1 MEKHVNIGLRIQ
13 TGEINGLLF
22 LTFILFNLGHPLSAY
37 AVQWNKFAQTNRHN
51 VAIEMDSLQKK
62 PDGSIAIWLQFTPR
76 GARQRIEAANE
87 YAKKEYFRHLEYY
100 EINCIEQSATLK
112 QIDIL
117 DRNGKRVDRLIGFNS
132 SDTIIPGSALDM
144 AADIA
149 CPEPE
154 SVNLDDSFSQDLSV
168 MTNSDKSPD
177 QQLQEDKKQRISEA
191 VLKTESEPANY
202 KAWAELGNTYYD
214 LEMPKEA
221 IEAYNMSLKLKPD
234 DIEVL
239 NDQGAMFRLIGDFK
253 SAIKNHGIVLNTDPN
268 NLESLY
274 SIGYIYAIEIN
285 RIKEAMPFWKR
296 FLAIDT
302 SSETANQIRQYIDKY
317 GK

>member
-1 MEKHVNIGLRIQ
+1 MNIRLSMQKGKI
-13 TGEINGLLF
+13 TGLLF
-22 LTFILFNLGHPLSAY
+22 LTFILFNLGYPWQAI
-37 AVQWNKFAQTNRHN
+37 AVQWNKLAQTNRHN
-51 VAIEMDSLQKK
+51 VSIEMDSIQKK
-62 PDGSIAIWLQFTPR
+62 SDGSVAIWLQFTPK
-76 GARQRIEAANE
+76 GKLQRMEAANE
-87 YAKKEYFRHLEYY
+87 YAKKEYFKHLEYY
-100 EINCIEQSATLK
+100 EINCTEQSATLR

-117 DRNGKRVDRLIGFNS
+117 ARNGKRIDRLSGFNS

-144 AADIA
+144 AAAIA

-154 SVNLDDSFSQDLSV
+154 HIKLDDNFSQDSSEI
-168 MTNSDKSPD
+168 TSSENSLDK
-177 QQLQEDKKQRISEA
+177 QLQADKKQRISEA
-191 VLKTESEPANY
+191 IQKTESEPGNHT
-202 KAWAELGNTYYD
+202 AWAELGNTYYD

-221 IEAYNMSLKLKPD
+221 IEAYNMSLKLKPN

-253 SAIKNHGIVLNTDPN
+253 SAIKNHEIVLTADPN

-274 SIGYIYAIEIN
+274 SLGYIYAIEIN
-285 RIKEAMPFWKR
+285 RIKEAVPFWKR
-296 FLAIDT
+296 FLAIDS